1 MRRHA
6 QRGLTLIEVL
16 AAIVIFST
24 GAVVLFGWIG
34 QMADR
39 LALINREER
48 LLFAQ
53 LGALEF
59 ARTLN
64 PMQRP
69 NGTEQLGD
77 TTVRWDSQEV
87 GTPAASYNPTGTEG
101 AYLIQLYRV
110 SLRIEASRELVAS
123 REFYLAGWRQTK
135 PAGSR
140 GIFDSLQTQPAGGR
154 TP

>member
-1 MRRHA
+1 MKRTS

-39 LALINREER
+39 LALVNKEER

-53 LGALEF
+53 LTALEF
-59 ARTLN
+59 ARTIN
-64 PMQRP
+64 PMQKP
-69 NGTEQLGD
+69 AGTEQIGA

-87 GTPAASYNPTGTEG
+87 GTAAAAYNPAGADG
-101 AYLIQLYRV
+101 AYLVQLYRV
-110 SLRIEASRELVAS
+110 NLQIEESTDLVARREL
-123 REFYLAGWRQTK
+123 YLAGWRQTR
-135 PAGSR
+135 PVGAR
-140 GIFDSLQTQPAGGR
+140 AFFDNGAPSGGATR